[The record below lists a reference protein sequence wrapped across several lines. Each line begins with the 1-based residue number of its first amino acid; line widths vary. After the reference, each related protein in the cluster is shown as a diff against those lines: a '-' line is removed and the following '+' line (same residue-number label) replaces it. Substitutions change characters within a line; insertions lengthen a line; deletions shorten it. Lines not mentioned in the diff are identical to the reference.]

1 MKGKI
6 DIKKL
11 IVLIVV
17 IAFPLIFDLPRST
30 MTLLDLAGIWVIV
43 AIGYNLLLGFGGQ
56 ISLGHAAFVGIGAYI
71 TANIAIN
78 YNPPLIVGVLL
89 AGVVNGLLGLVL
101 GLPALRLEGNYLAI
115 ATLGFGVAF
124 QHIFMEW
131 ESFTGGF
138 SGIRNI
144 PPAHIFGFTFD
155 NRVSMYYL
163 IFIFIL
169 LAIIISKNILRSK
182 TGRALIAMR
191 DSSIAASSIGVDIA
205 KYKTT
210 AFVLSAI
217 FAGVAGSLYAYLMK
231 QVYPNSFDTAMSLN
245 ILAMIV
251 IGGIASI
258 EGSIVGALFI
268 TIIPQLLKNIPV
280 QNASF
285 ILTGVLLILSVMYF
299 PFGLVQVYHNIVKKI
314 KGSSNDKKGEVAT
327 NNE

>member
-1 MKGKI
+1 MKKKI
-6 DIKKL
+6 NIKKL
-11 IVLIVV
+11 IFLIIV
-17 IAFPLIFDLPRST
+17 IIFPLIFKFPRST
-30 MTLLDLAGIWVIV
+30 MTLLDLAGIWIIV
-43 AIGYNLLLGFGGQ
+43 AIGYNLLLGFAGQ
-56 ISLGHAAFVGIGAYI
+56 ISLGHAAFVGIGAYVA
-71 TANIAIN
+71 ANIAIQ
-78 YNPPLIVGVLL
+78 YDPPFIVGVLL
-89 AGVVNGLLGLVL
+89 AAVINGLLGFVL

-138 SGIRNI
+138 SGIRSI
-144 PPAHIFGFTFD
+144 PPAHIFGFAFD
-155 NRVSMYYL
+155 SRLRMYYL
-163 IFIFIL
+163 ILVFIV
-169 LAIIISKNILRSK
+169 LAIVVSRNLLNSK

-191 DSSIAASSIGVDIA
+191 DSSVAASSMGVDIA

-210 AFVLSAI
+210 AFVISAI

-251 IGGIASI
+251 IGGISSI

-268 TIIPQLLKNIPV
+268 TIIPQLLKNIPI

-299 PFGLVQVYHNIVKKI
+299 PYGLVQVYHNIINKI
-314 KGSSNDKKGEVAT
+314 KGSSKKKREVVVD
-327 NNE
+327 NE